1 MTVKQ
6 FSSPIRPSP
15 QERLVDLQRV
25 IESSPPMP
33 RRGQDFPTSS
43 LLLSDLAVLSYCS
56 LGQRVAQRGPTKN
69 AQGQNPKPAPAVL
82 FLCDNLINADR
93 SCLLLVLVEVLRKPA
108 VGAMRRAIQVDETPV
123 CAAKA
128 WTQAMNAE
136 EPMQVKQA
144 EQGPWNLERL

>member
-15 QERLVDLQRV
+15 QERLGDLQRV

-43 LLLSDLAVLSYCS
+43 LSYCS

-93 SCLLLVLVEVLRKPA
+93 SCFLLVLVEVLRKPA